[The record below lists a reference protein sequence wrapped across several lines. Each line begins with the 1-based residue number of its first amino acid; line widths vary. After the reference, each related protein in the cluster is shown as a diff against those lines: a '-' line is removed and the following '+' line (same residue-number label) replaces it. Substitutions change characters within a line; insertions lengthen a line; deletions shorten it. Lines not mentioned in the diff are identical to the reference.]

1 MSDKPATRQT
11 MLFSPFKLRGVTF
24 PNRIVVSPMQ
34 MYKAKPDGMAN
45 DWHFQHL
52 AKYAV
57 GGAGTVMTEGLIVDP
72 VGRNTYGDL
81 GIWSDDHVAG
91 QKRLVDFLHDQGVL
105 AAAQLHHA
113 GPKSARQRP
122 WEGLGP
128 LGERE
133 ARRGEPPWQPVS
145 SCEGRTLD
153 HWHRPRALAVEEI
166 AALVKAYGA
175 AARRAEEAGFD
186 IIDIHAAHGYL
197 LHSFLSPVANL
208 RDDEY
213 GGDRNGRMRLALEI
227 AEELRRNWPGDKPVF
242 FRISCVDWRKDLDTR
257 TDGWTIEDSF
267 VLAMELRARGVD
279 LIDCSSGGIRAE
291 NSLMDFAKRR
301 KKLARGFQVPHAEAI
316 RRKTG
321 IPTMAVGAILDGPQA
336 EAILQAGQAD
346 LIAVAREF
354 LMDPHWA
361 LHAAQ
366 ALGADPDWG
375 LWPPSYGWWLELRE
389 RIGIE
394 SPAIPPAAQR

>member
-1 MSDKPATRQT
+1 MNEKSPARQT
-11 MLFSPFKLRGVTF
+11 LLFSPFRLRDVIF
-24 PNRIVVSPMQ
+24 PNRIVVAPMQ
-34 MYKAKPDGMAN
+34 MYKARPDGMAN

-81 GIWSDDHVAG
+81 GIWSDDHIPG
-91 QKRLVDFLHDQGVL
+91 QKRLVDFLHAQGVL

-133 ARRGEPPWQPVS
+133 AARGEPAWQPVS
-145 SCEGRTLD
+145 SCEGKTLD
-153 HWHRPRALAVEEI
+153 HWHRPRGLTVAEI
-166 AALVKAYGA
+166 NTLVRAYGA
-175 AARRAEEAGFD
+175 AARRADAAGFD
-186 IIDIHAAHGYL
+186 VIDIHAAHGYL

-208 RDDEY
+208 RQDEY
-213 GGDRNGRMRLALEI
+213 GGDRQGRMRIVLEI
-227 AEELRRNWPGDKPVF
+227 AEELRRNWPAGKPIF

-257 TDGWTIEDSF
+257 SDGWTIEDSF
-267 VLAMELRARGVD
+267 VLARALHERGVD

-291 NSLMDFAKRR
+291 NSLMDYAKRR
-301 KKLARGFQVPHAEAI
+301 RKLTRGFQVPHAEAI
-316 RRKTG
+316 RRETG
-321 IPTMAVGAILDGPQA
+321 VPTMAVGVILDGPQA

-354 LMDPHWA
+354 LMDPHWG

-366 ALGADPDWG
+366 ALGADPDWN

-394 SPAIPPAAQR
+394 GAHEAPAGGQ